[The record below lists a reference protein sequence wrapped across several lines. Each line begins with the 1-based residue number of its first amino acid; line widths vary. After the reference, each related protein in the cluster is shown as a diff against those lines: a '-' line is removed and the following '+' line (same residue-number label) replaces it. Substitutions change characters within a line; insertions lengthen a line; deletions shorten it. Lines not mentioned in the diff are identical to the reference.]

1 MSDKHLN
8 WDWEINKK
16 TSWLGLSLKELLG
29 YKDLLFRLVRKDFL
43 ASYQQTLLGPF
54 WVVIQPLLTVFTYVL
69 VFDKVIG
76 VPTEGVPPFVY
87 YLTGITLWSLFTDIF
102 FGTATTFTQNVQ
114 VFSKVYFPRIVVPAS
129 IVLLHSL
136 RFVFQLLLLMVVLLY
151 YYFTGKVALHPTH
164 MLLSLP
170 AIVTMAGMGLGAGLI
185 FSILTAKYRDL
196 LSLMQLGIRLLMF
209 VCPIFYSLALV
220 PEKYKGLVS
229 ANPLAAQFELFR
241 FAIIGKGEV
250 SMPYLTYSVIVML
263 LLVTG
268 GILLFNKTGD
278 KLIDV
283 I

>member
-1 MSDKHLN
+1 MSDKHLD

-76 VPTEGVPPFVY
+76 ISTEGVPPFVY

-151 YYFTGKVALHPTH
+151 YHFTGKVALHPTH

-241 FAIIGKGEV
+241 FAFIGKGEI
-250 SMPYLTYSVIVML
+250 SMVYLTYSVIVMV

>member
-1 MSDKHLN
+1 
-8 WDWEINKK
+8 
-16 TSWLGLSLKELLG
+16 
-29 YKDLLFRLVRKDFL
+29 
-43 ASYQQTLLGPF
+43 
-54 WVVIQPLLTVFTYVL
+54 
-69 VFDKVIG
+69 
-76 VPTEGVPPFVY
+76 
-87 YLTGITLWSLFTDIF
+87 
-102 FGTATTFTQNVQ
+102 
-114 VFSKVYFPRIVVPAS
+114 
-129 IVLLHSL
+129 
-136 RFVFQLLLLMVVLLY
+136 
-151 YYFTGKVALHPTH
+151 
-164 MLLSLP
+164 
-170 AIVTMAGMGLGAGLI
+170 MAGMGLGAGLI

-241 FAIIGKGEV
+241 FAFIGKGEI
-250 SMPYLTYSVIVML
+250 SMAYLTYSVIVMV